1 MAGTCSFPSP
11 FSCPLV
17 PLFLIVISIQH
28 PTSNSWH
35 ILIYGY
41 IQIYFLLW
49 APSAKTSN
57 STPFLLG
64 LSVAFSGQN
73 LKFPQTAFIT
83 GSNLSWKHSF
93 LHGPIPNSI
102 FLFLLPTVVIVTI
115 SEDNVPCMSIQP
127 VRLWKKT
134 VPAPGKDLLGIFP
147 FSELACQGH
156 SENTSMP
163 RKSQQD
169 AQARTWSGQ

>member
-1 MAGTCSFPSP
+1 M
-11 FSCPLV
+11 
-17 PLFLIVISIQH
+17 
-28 PTSNSWH
+28 SNSWH
-35 ILIYGY
+35 ILIYGH

-64 LSVAFSGQN
+64 LSVAFSGKN
-73 LKFPQTAFIT
+73 LKFPQTAFMT

-102 FLFLLPTVVIVTI
+102 FLFLLPTVVTVTN
-115 SEDNVPCMSIQP
+115 SLRTMCPAWASSLSDSGR
-127 VRLWKKT
+127 RLFL
-134 VPAPGKDLLGIFP
+134 PPGKDLLGIFP
-147 FSELACQGH
+147 FSVLAYQGR

-169 AQARTWSGQ
+169 AHARTWSGQKSFLQADLSS